1 MSTFE
6 LQVIATNRTFFSGM
20 CKQIIVSS
28 TDGLLGILA
37 NHEAAVVALVEGG
50 MRIQTETGEWITAVT
65 GIGHVQIDANKVI
78 VLVDFAETPEEVDER
93 RAQESLEKAQEDL
106 RQDQS
111 LLEFHMSQ
119 AKLARAMARLAVKR
133 KYGGMK

>member
-1 MSTFE
+1 M
-6 LQVIATNRTFFSGM
+6 QVIATNRTFFSGM